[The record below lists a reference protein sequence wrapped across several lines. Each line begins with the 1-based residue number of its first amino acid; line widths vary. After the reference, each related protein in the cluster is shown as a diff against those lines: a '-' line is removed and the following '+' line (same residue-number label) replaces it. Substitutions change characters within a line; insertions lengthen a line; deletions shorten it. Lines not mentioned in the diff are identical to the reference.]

1 MMPECDLDDNDP
13 LSDYLKRAPMIGSKK
28 AAVSSC
34 ICCLGVPLN
43 DINKL
48 NSMRE
53 RRQNINQSEIDTSE
67 CDKFEANDEDVS
79 KYKNWRCWK
88 IFAENVGNLLK
99 SYKIF

>member
-28 AAVSSC
+28 KVVSSC

-48 NSMRE
+48 NSMSE
-53 RRQNINQSEIDTSE
+53 RRENINHSEIDTSE
-67 CDKFEANDEDVS
+67 CDKLEATSDVS
-79 KYKNWRCWK
+79 K
-88 IFAENVGNLLK
+88 
-99 SYKIF
+99 